1 MGEVKKSKGDQELRR
16 VKEKKTQRERR
27 GKNKRIVWLDFSD
40 AEKSLPRY
48 ARFPQMYLAVS
59 AIKTHKKI
67 EL

>member
-1 MGEVKKSKGDQELRR
+1 M
-16 VKEKKTQRERR
+16 RERR
-27 GKNKRIVWLDFSD
+27 GKNKRIVWLDFSG
-40 AEKSLPRY
+40 AKKSLPRY